1 MCVLL
6 KYGLKNPLSKNLGR
20 TWRIV
25 SSLPKEKINIGGD
38 LNGHVGKDRDL
49 KEFVEVRGME

>member
-1 MCVLL
+1 
-6 KYGLKNPLSKNLGR
+6 LKNPLSKNLGR